1 MQNVEKW
8 TDRVTFVLMLTLSVC
23 QAICA
28 NYMAMAGW
36 FCAAL
41 WLVIA
46 MIRRKDRDSWKKACY
61 SWKDTYD
68 NIVEQLERKL

>member
-1 MQNVEKW
+1 MGRRVESESESLRRNQMKKLDVEKW
-8 TDRVTFVLMLTLSVC
+8 TDRVTFVLMLTLSVR

-41 WLVIA
+41 WIVIA
-46 MIRRKDRDSWKKACY
+46 MIRRKDRDAW
-61 SWKDTYD
+61 
-68 NIVEQLERKL
+68 